1 MLSILLSRFKAKLPV
16 LGIAV
21 GLSLS
26 APASFSADFASH
38 EIKAVFLF
46 NFANFVHWPDEAFA
60 EESSPFIFCAS
71 NAQSPTI
78 KTLSEVI
85 QGESLNRHKLIIK
98 APFNPAE
105 LSSCHVLFLEE
116 TDITEY
122 QSHLPVLSA
131 GTVLTVS
138 DTRRFVSSG
147 GLIELVQNKNRI
159 QPTINTDQLEK
170 SQLKIS
176 STLLRLAKIYR
187 PPTTGGTP

>member
-1 MLSILLSRFKAKLPV
+1 MATLPA
-16 LGIAV
+16 LCIAF

-26 APASFSADFASH
+26 TPAAFSADFASH

-71 NAQSPTI
+71 NAQSPTV
-78 KTLSEVI
+78 KTLREVI
-85 QGESLNRHKLIIK
+85 KGESLNRHKLLIK
-98 APFNPAE
+98 TPFNQADI
-105 LSSCHVLFLEE
+105 SSCHILFLEE

-122 QSHLPVLSA
+122 QSQLPVISS

-138 DTRRFVSSG
+138 DTSRFVGSG
-147 GLIELVQNKNRI
+147 GLIELVQNKTRI
-159 QPTINTDQLEK
+159 QPTINTGQLER
-170 SQLKIS
+170 SRLKIS

-187 PPTTGGTP
+187 SPAIGGTP